1 MSLNGSFKLASIAC
15 NEVLIL
21 TKNLDSSTGKAEKQS
36 LLLFIFLCCSP
47 DVKSLWQKNFM
58 HTHSLYLKDNYASSL
73 HSLGAF
79 HWHKHFYFTTLY
91 LFLIYQSEAE
101 EDA

>member
-1 MSLNGSFKLASIAC
+1 
-15 NEVLIL
+15 
-21 TKNLDSSTGKAEKQS
+21 
-36 LLLFIFLCCSP
+36 
-47 DVKSLWQKNFM
+47 M